1 MTEVKWI
8 KLSTNIFDDETIKLI
23 EQMPEGDAIIV
34 IWFKLLVKAGLTN
47 NNGLVYL
54 KENIPYTEEMLATVF
69 NKPLATIRLALRVF
83 EQFKMIEITNANEIL
98 IKNWEKH
105 QNVAGMEQIKEY
117 NRLAKRRQREKQKQL
132 AIECQKNVLDSQG
145 QINDSHET
153 DIDKDKDIEED
164 IDKEIKEDNSLS
176 EDKSSDDI
184 SKGKKPITIKEVKEF
199 VNLYNSIVVRLSKVE
214 TISNTRSLKV
224 KARLKNLEIDKWREV
239 FEKMEASDFCC
250 GINKNN
256 WKASFDWIIANDN
269 NYVKVLEGKYDNKKG
284 AYNVNNSSS
293 LNELQKAGMDIL

>member
-145 QINDSHET
+145 QIIDSHET
-153 DIDKDKDIEED
+153 DIDKDIDIEED
-164 IDKEIKEDNSLS
+164 IDKEIKDNNSLS

-184 SKGKKPITIKEVKEF
+184 SKGNSITMKEVKEF
-199 VNLYNSIVVRLSKVE
+199 VNLYNSTVVRLSKVE
-214 TISNTRSLKV
+214 VI
-224 KARLKNLEIDKWREV
+224 
-239 FEKMEASDFCC
+239 
-250 GINKNN
+250 
-256 WKASFDWIIANDN
+256 
-269 NYVKVLEGKYDNKKG
+269 
-284 AYNVNNSSS
+284 
-293 LNELQKAGMDIL
+293 